1 MLQTFTDTR
10 PYSQPLSPLSV
21 DGERYA
27 LPVDF
32 VDGLAFLRP
41 FVKRRCKMI
50 ENFVHILSG
59 KLYIVTNNLV
69 IDYDIGSTDLPN
81 ACLGPNEIRILEA
94 FETPPVEVIFDS
106 KMFHF
111 HWEDGQ
117 QFYFG
122 GSGASCVYLSSETHE
137 RAAND
142 AFDRFLRFNDSVA
155 ITDAVKREIRR
166 MHGGPKM
173 AKDIFLNERAI
184 LSRMSSDGETWTS
197 VFTTPFEN
205 NADRVMRFDRQAF
218 LGMIKIASEIN
229 FATSPVCFRH
239 QHGRGMLVEL
249 TTGSDLPD
257 FEEGE
262 ND

>member
-1 MLQTFTDTR
+1 MLQTVTNTR
-10 PYSQPLSPLSV
+10 PYAQPLSPIEV
-21 DGERYA
+21 KGERYA
-27 LPVDF
+27 LPSDF

-41 FVKRRCKMI
+41 FVKCRSKMI
-50 ENFVHILSG
+50 ENFVHLLSG

-69 IDYDIGSTDLPN
+69 IDYEIGSTDLPN

-94 FETPPVEVIFDS
+94 FGTPPVEVSFDS

-111 HWEDGQ
+111 QWEDGQ
-117 QFYFG
+117 QFFFG
-122 GSGASCVYLSSETHE
+122 GSGTSGVYLSSETHE

-166 MHGGPKM
+166 VHGGSKL
-173 AKDIFLNERAI
+173 AKDIFLNEQAI

-197 VFTTPFEN
+197 DSTTPFEN
-205 NADRVMRFDRQAF
+205 NAHRVMRFDRGAF
-218 LGMIKIASEIN
+218 LGMIKIATEIN

-239 QHGRGMLVEL
+239 EHGRGMLVEL
-249 TTGSDLPD
+249 TTGSHLPD
-257 FEEGE
+257 FEEVE